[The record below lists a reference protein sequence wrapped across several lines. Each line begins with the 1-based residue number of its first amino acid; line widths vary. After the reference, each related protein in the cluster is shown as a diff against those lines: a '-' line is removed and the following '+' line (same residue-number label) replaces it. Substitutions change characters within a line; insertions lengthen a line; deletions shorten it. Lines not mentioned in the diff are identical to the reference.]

1 MTAFLQ
7 AFDSEFHSI
16 MRWSQWESFVA
27 LLKTRNDGA
36 WYVYM
41 VGNPAPVAP
50 ASSAQF
56 LRLLDEIDVLLRNEH
71 KESYLGIVYVDDH
84 EHPAMVKIFDPHHLG
99 TSCGSSKTRILP
111 GWVLSRLPPEDL
123 GLNANL
129 PGARKRWWQQIFA

>member
-1 MTAFLQ
+1 MVTFLQ
-7 AFDSEFHSI
+7 AFDGEFHSI

-27 LLKTRNDGA
+27 LLKMRNDGA

-41 VGNPAPVAP
+41 VGSPAPTAP
-50 ASSAQF
+50 ASTEQF
-56 LRLLDEIDVLLRNEH
+56 LRLLDEIDVLLRSEH

-99 TSCGSSKTRILP
+99 TSCGSGKTRILP
-111 GWVLSRLPPEDL
+111 GWVLSRLPPADL

-129 PGARKRWWQQIFA
+129 PGARKRWWQQIFS